1 MANLKIF
8 DFTTDWTTNNQN
20 IHIIT
25 QYLKK
30 SRQSGNEIWSVNKI

>member
-1 MANLKIF
+1 MANFKIF

-25 QYLKK
+25 QYRKK
-30 SRQSGNEIWSVNKI
+30 SRHLGNEIWSVNKI